1 MLINS
6 TSISVRFTAA
16 MIGII
21 FLIIAA
27 FVAFSVAYQFRMLER
42 ELQDSLTVAAEV
54 GNISLSTPLWQ
65 MNDEFIDHFLQALL
79 LDKRL
84 VWASVLVNDETIAQ
98 KASAEM
104 AGKSWEFFQAN
115 DDFQTHFA
123 SIFYEGKIIG
133 QIRLAASRQV
143 MKAKLEN
150 AMKFVIVLGG
160 VLFLAIAL
168 TSIVVTR
175 QQIVRP
181 LAALIRLASKISD
194 GELDEAAKESLF
206 RSPDNELGRLTKE
219 FYRMTMSLQ
228 SMSAVAT
235 RIAAGDLEQTVEP
248 RSPQDVLGNAF
259 SRMLAYLRQMGRV
272 ATAIAQGDLREQVE
286 ARGPEDCIGQAFS
299 AMTRGLALL
308 ITTIRTGAE
317 YLTSISHV
325 VLNSSSKS
333 TRILEEISQQAQDT
347 SVAMRD
353 VSASGSEVNAN
364 MQTFTSSVQDTIQFI
379 EQMGMSIS
387 RVANH
392 SKKLSQFTDNA
403 TTTMTRVTASLDRV
417 AAQAKQSRALSETT
431 MQDAAVGHDSVAQ
444 MIVSTSAMAQTTE
457 HISQVMRRLGTHSG
471 EISSIVDVINEVA
484 EQTALLALNASII
497 ASQAGSHG
505 KGFSIVADEIK
516 ELAVRVRASTK
527 EITKIIKGVQQ
538 EVGVAAKTI
547 QQAQEEMRR
556 GVVLAEKADVALQ
569 KIQESAGNSAKFAIE
584 IDTLVD
590 EQARAQTRMI
600 SEISEVSGMTQQIDA
615 AIVEQQTRTTD
626 LAVIMA
632 SLQDLEAHVAS
643 EIKAQQEKTYQV
655 TASMERVLSL
665 VYDHSLTIHELVASA
680 NELTC
685 QAAALKG
692 HVETFQLPGEET
704 LSQKKTA
711 IIPRADAAEIARR
724 RP

>member
-1 MLINS
+1 
-6 TSISVRFTAA
+6 
-16 MIGII
+16 
-21 FLIIAA
+21 
-27 FVAFSVAYQFRMLER
+27 
-42 ELQDSLTVAAEV
+42 
-54 GNISLSTPLWQ
+54 
-65 MNDEFIDHFLQALL
+65 
-79 LDKRL
+79 
-84 VWASVLVNDETIAQ
+84 
-98 KASAEM
+98 
-104 AGKSWEFFQAN
+104 
-115 DDFQTHFA
+115 
-123 SIFYEGKIIG
+123 
-133 QIRLAASRQV
+133 
-143 MKAKLEN
+143 
-150 AMKFVIVLGG
+150 
-160 VLFLAIAL
+160 
-168 TSIVVTR
+168 
-175 QQIVRP
+175 
-181 LAALIRLASKISD
+181 
-194 GELDEAAKESLF
+194 
-206 RSPDNELGRLTKE
+206 
-219 FYRMTMSLQ
+219 
-228 SMSAVAT
+228 
-235 RIAAGDLEQTVEP
+235 
-248 RSPQDVLGNAF
+248 
-259 SRMLAYLRQMGRV
+259 
-272 ATAIAQGDLREQVE
+272 
-286 ARGPEDCIGQAFS
+286 
-299 AMTRGLALL
+299 
-308 ITTIRTGAE
+308 
-317 YLTSISHV
+317 
-325 VLNSSSKS
+325 
-333 TRILEEISQQAQDT
+333 
-347 SVAMRD
+347 MRD

-538 EVGVAAKTI
+538 EVGVAAKAI

-569 KIQESAGNSAKFAIE
+569 KIQESADNSAKFAIE

>member
-1 MLINS
+1 
-6 TSISVRFTAA
+6 
-16 MIGII
+16 
-21 FLIIAA
+21 
-27 FVAFSVAYQFRMLER
+27 
-42 ELQDSLTVAAEV
+42 
-54 GNISLSTPLWQ
+54 
-65 MNDEFIDHFLQALL
+65 
-79 LDKRL
+79 
-84 VWASVLVNDETIAQ
+84 
-98 KASAEM
+98 
-104 AGKSWEFFQAN
+104 
-115 DDFQTHFA
+115 
-123 SIFYEGKIIG
+123 
-133 QIRLAASRQV
+133 
-143 MKAKLEN
+143 
-150 AMKFVIVLGG
+150 
-160 VLFLAIAL
+160 
-168 TSIVVTR
+168 
-175 QQIVRP
+175 
-181 LAALIRLASKISD
+181 
-194 GELDEAAKESLF
+194 
-206 RSPDNELGRLTKE
+206 
-219 FYRMTMSLQ
+219 
-228 SMSAVAT
+228 
-235 RIAAGDLEQTVEP
+235 
-248 RSPQDVLGNAF
+248 
-259 SRMLAYLRQMGRV
+259 
-272 ATAIAQGDLREQVE
+272 
-286 ARGPEDCIGQAFS
+286 
-299 AMTRGLALL
+299 
-308 ITTIRTGAE
+308 
-317 YLTSISHV
+317 
-325 VLNSSSKS
+325 
-333 TRILEEISQQAQDT
+333 
-347 SVAMRD
+347 
-353 VSASGSEVNAN
+353 
-364 MQTFTSSVQDTIQFI
+364 
-379 EQMGMSIS
+379 MGMSIS

-538 EVGVAAKTI
+538 EVGVAAKAI

-632 SLQDLEAHVAS
+632 SLQDLESHVAD
-643 EIKAQQEKTYQV
+643 EIKAQQDKTYQV
-655 TASMERVLSL
+655 TVSMERVLSL

-685 QAAALKG
+685 QAAELKG

-704 LSQKKTA
+704 LSRKKTA
-711 IIPRADAAEIARR
+711 IIPRANDAEKRAPSALDRR
-724 RP
+724 LAGKEQPPS

>member
-1 MLINS
+1 
-6 TSISVRFTAA
+6 
-16 MIGII
+16 
-21 FLIIAA
+21 
-27 FVAFSVAYQFRMLER
+27 
-42 ELQDSLTVAAEV
+42 
-54 GNISLSTPLWQ
+54 
-65 MNDEFIDHFLQALL
+65 
-79 LDKRL
+79 
-84 VWASVLVNDETIAQ
+84 
-98 KASAEM
+98 
-104 AGKSWEFFQAN
+104 
-115 DDFQTHFA
+115 
-123 SIFYEGKIIG
+123 
-133 QIRLAASRQV
+133 
-143 MKAKLEN
+143 
-150 AMKFVIVLGG
+150 
-160 VLFLAIAL
+160 
-168 TSIVVTR
+168 
-175 QQIVRP
+175 
-181 LAALIRLASKISD
+181 
-194 GELDEAAKESLF
+194 
-206 RSPDNELGRLTKE
+206 
-219 FYRMTMSLQ
+219 
-228 SMSAVAT
+228 MSAVAT
-235 RIAAGDLEQTVEP
+235 RIAAGALEQTVEP

-259 SRMLAYLRQMGRV
+259 SRMRAYLRQMGRV

-632 SLQDLEAHVAS
+632 SLQDLESHVAD
-643 EIKAQQEKTYQV
+643 EIKAQMLAGKFQIFKGPIKDNKGNTVIPAGTTQVQTDVVLEKMNY
-655 TASMERVLSL
+655 
-665 VYDHSLTIHELVASA
+665 LVAGVVG
-680 NELTC
+680 
-685 QAAALKG
+685 Q
-692 HVETFQLPGEET
+692 V
-704 LSQKKTA
+704 
-711 IIPRADAAEIARR
+711 
-724 RP
+724 